1 MTGVTSRQSAHS
13 GRKPQALTVMMIRVG
28 VQDRGQA
35 LRRRGIIAGSKQAG
49 GHIGIKAGFQGF
61 RVGGNGIAAAHILLL
76 SEFFL
81 TVNICTLYH
90 KYTVLSLTDATYWA
104 AIRGFS
110 ARRRRMPSYGEIME
124 LVGFRSRHAVSRLVD
139 RLVAEGL
146 VTKDPQGKLIPHARN
161 GEVPLL
167 GIVEAGFPSPAEEEL
182 IDTMSLD
189 EYLIENKE
197 ASYILRVKGD
207 SMIDAGIREGDLVI
221 VERTNTPRVGDI
233 VIAEV
238 DGEWTMKYLR
248 KRGDR
253 LYLAPANPRYKPI
266 VPKEELKVVAVV
278 TAVVRKYQ
286 RRH

>member
-1 MTGVTSRQSAHS
+1 
-13 GRKPQALTVMMIRVG
+13 
-28 VQDRGQA
+28 
-35 LRRRGIIAGSKQAG
+35 
-49 GHIGIKAGFQGF
+49 
-61 RVGGNGIAAAHILLL
+61 
-76 SEFFL
+76 
-81 TVNICTLYH
+81 
-90 KYTVLSLTDATYWA
+90 
-104 AIRGFS
+104 
-110 ARRRRMPSYGEIME
+110 MPSYGEIME
-124 LVGFRSRHAVSRLVD
+124 LLGFRSRHAVTRLVD

-146 VTKDPQGKLIPHARN
+146 VTKDPQGKLIPHARD

-197 ASYILRVKGD
+197 ATYILKVKGD
-207 SMIDAGIREGDLVI
+207 SMIGAGIREGDLVI

-248 KRGDR
+248 KRGET

-278 TAVVRKYQ
+278 TAVVRKYA
-286 RRH
+286 RRR

>member
-1 MTGVTSRQSAHS
+1 
-13 GRKPQALTVMMIRVG
+13 
-28 VQDRGQA
+28 
-35 LRRRGIIAGSKQAG
+35 
-49 GHIGIKAGFQGF
+49 
-61 RVGGNGIAAAHILLL
+61 
-76 SEFFL
+76 
-81 TVNICTLYH
+81 
-90 KYTVLSLTDATYWA
+90 
-104 AIRGFS
+104 
-110 ARRRRMPSYGEIME
+110 ME
-124 LVGFRSRHAVSRLVD
+124 LVGFRSRQAVSRLVD
-139 RLVAEGL
+139 RLVAEGPL
-146 VTKDPQGKLIPHARN
+146 QRPARKTHPRALN

-221 VERTNTPRVGDI
+221 VERTNAPRVGDI

-248 KRGDR
+248 KRGD

-266 VPKEELKVVAVV
+266 VPKEE
-278 TAVVRKYQ
+278 
-286 RRH
+286 